1 MKLVPCPDIGNR
13 PRSEFDYVGEV
24 QKPWNAASK
33 APWGEYIFNR
43 SGEPGVLREWWYHRP
58 SGQWY
63 VFERDTIADE
73 IIRLVQLSEIQHDF
87 PT

>member
-1 MKLVPCPDIGNR
+1 MKLMPCPDIGNR

-24 QKPWNAASK
+24 QKPWDTASK
-33 APWGEYIFNR
+33 EPWGEYVFNR

-73 IIRLVQLSEIQHDF
+73 IIRLIQLSEIQHDF